1 MSLLDLHALLPIL
14 ILVFG
19 GTAILMAGAW
29 FREPLPLIAGGVATA
44 FLGAVAAGLLQP
56 PTAEIAGLFSA
67 GGYARFYTILWSL
80 LAAAGLMVAS
90 RYIVEKKIGAG
101 EYVSLVLYA
110 AAGMALLSSATHLL
124 GLFLAL
130 ETFTLAFYILIASN
144 RRCELSAEAGLK
156 YLLMGAVATGFMAFG
171 IALIYAASG
180 SLALPDAVVQLT
192 TETGELHTLGL
203 QAWGLLGWGMVLI
216 AVGFKISLAPFH
228 LWTPDVYQGAPAP
241 VGGLLATGSKGAV
254 VAALVGVL
262 AMAGPVWHD
271 LADLIWLLAALTMLV
286 GAFSAL
292 GQKNLKRLLA
302 YSSVTHMGTLLVG
315 LLCQTSEGLA
325 ATTFYVVVY
334 VIASFGAFAVIASL
348 ANERGE
354 PMEFDQWRGLGYL
367 YPVRCGVLVLIL
379 LSLAGLPATAGF
391 MAKFA
396 IFDAALQSGYVG
408 LVVIGIFASVISFA
422 FYLRVTMLLFQ
433 PEESTSRW
441 HKGTAPEHAVLAVCA
456 SAVLLLGLFPGILF
470 DLIGRIL
477 P

>member
-1 MSLLDLHALLPIL
+1 MSLLDLLALLPIL

-29 FREPLPLIAGGVATA
+29 YREPRPLLAGGIVTA
-44 FLGAVAAGLLQP
+44 LLGAVAAGLVQP

-80 LAAAGLMVAS
+80 LAAAGLMVAA
-90 RYIVEKKIGAG
+90 RYVIEKKIGAG

-144 RRCELSAEAGLK
+144 RRCELAAEAGLK

-180 SLALPDAVVQLT
+180 SLALPEAVVRLT
-192 TETGELHTLGL
+192 TTTGELH
-203 QAWGLLGWGMVLI
+203 AWGLLGWGMVLI

-241 VGGLLATGSKGAV
+241 VAGLLATGSKGAV
-254 VAALVGVL
+254 VAALVGML
-262 AMAGPVWHD
+262 AMAGPIWHD
-271 LADLIWLLAALTMLV
+271 LVDLIWLLAALTMLV

-292 GQKNLKRLLA
+292 SQKNLKRLLA

-315 LLCQTSEGLA
+315 LLCQTTDGLA
-325 ATTFYVVVY
+325 ATTFYVVIY
-334 VIASFGAFAVIASL
+334 VVASFGAFAVIASL
-348 ANERGE
+348 ADERGE
-354 PMEFDQWRGLGYL
+354 PMEFDQWRGLGYRH
-367 YPVRCGVLVLIL
+367 PVRCGVLTLLL

-396 IFDAALQSGYVG
+396 IFHAALQSGYVG
-408 LVVIGIFASVISFA
+408 LVLIGVFASVISFA
-422 FYLRVTMLLFQ
+422 FYLRVTILLFQ
-433 PEESTSRW
+433 PEASASRW
-441 HKGTAPEHAVLAVCA
+441 HKGATPEHAVLAVCA
-456 SAVLLLGLFPGILF
+456 SAVLLLGFFPGLLF
-470 DLIGRIL
+470 DLIAHIL

>member
-1 MSLLDLHALLPIL
+1 MSLLDLLALLPVL
-14 ILVFG
+14 ILAFG

-29 FREPLPLIAGGVATA
+29 YREPRPLLAGGIATA
-44 FLGAVAAGLLQP
+44 LIGAVAAGMVPP
-56 PTAEIAGLFSA
+56 PTLEIAGLFSA
-67 GGYARFYTILWSL
+67 GGYARFFTILWAL
-80 LAAAGLMVAS
+80 LAAAGLMVAA
-90 RYIVEKKIGAG
+90 RYIIEKGLGAG

-144 RRCELSAEAGLK
+144 RRCPLAAEAGLK

-180 SLALPDAVVQLT
+180 TLALPDAATRLT
-192 TETGELHTLGL
+192 TAAGELRS
-203 QAWGLLGWGMVLI
+203 WGLLGWGLVLI

-241 VGGLLATGSKGAV
+241 VGALLATGSKGAV
-254 VAALVGVL
+254 VAALAGML
-262 AMAGPVWHD
+262 ALAGPVWRD
-271 LADLIWLLAALTMLV
+271 LTDLLWLLSALTMLA
-286 GAFSAL
+286 GALGAL
-292 GQKNLKRLLA
+292 GQRNLKRLLA

-315 LLCQTSEGLA
+315 LLCQNSEGLA
-325 ATTFYVVVY
+325 ATTFYVVIY
-334 VIASFGAFAVIASL
+334 AITSLGAFAVIASL
-348 ANERGE
+348 ADERGE
-354 PMEFDQWRGLGYL
+354 PMAFDEWRGLGYRH
-367 YPVRCGVLVLIL
+367 PFRGAVLVLIL
-379 LSLAGLPATAGF
+379 LSLAGLPGTAGF

-396 IFDAALQSGYVG
+396 VFQAALQSGYLG
-408 LVVIGIFASVISFA
+408 LVLIGIFASVVSFA

-433 PEESTSRW
+433 TEDPAPPR
-441 HKGTAPEHAVLAVCA
+441 HAGTAPEHAVLAACTAAILVF
-456 SAVLLLGLFPGILF
+456 GLFPGLLF

>member
-1 MSLLDLHALLPIL
+1 MSLLDLLALLPIL
-14 ILVFG
+14 ILAFG

-29 FREPLPLIAGGVATA
+29 YREPRPLLAGGVATA
-44 FLGAVAAGLLQP
+44 LIAAVAAGMVQP

-67 GGYARFYTILWSL
+67 GGYARFFTILWAL
-80 LAAAGLMVAS
+80 LAAAGLMVAA
-90 RYIVEKKIGAG
+90 RYIMEKGLGAG

-110 AAGMALLSSATHLL
+110 AAGMALLSSAIHLL
-124 GLFLAL
+124 GFFLAL

-144 RRCELSAEAGLK
+144 RRCALAAEAGLK

-171 IALIYAASG
+171 IALIYAVSG
-180 SLALPDAVVQLT
+180 TLALPDAARLT
-192 TETGELHTLGL
+192 TTAGELLP
-203 QAWGLLGWGMVLI
+203 WGLLGWGMVLI

-254 VAALVGVL
+254 VAALVGLL
-262 AMAGPVWHD
+262 AMSGPVWHD
-271 LADLIWLLAALTMLV
+271 LTDLLWLLAALTMLA
-286 GAFSAL
+286 GSLGAL

-315 LLCQTSEGLA
+315 LLCQSSEGLA

-334 VIASFGAFAVIASL
+334 VLTSLGAFAVIASL
-348 ANERGE
+348 ADERGE
-354 PMEFDQWRGLGYL
+354 PMAFDEWRGLGHRH
-367 YPVRCGVLVLIL
+367 PVRCAVLVLVL
-379 LSLAGLPATAGF
+379 LSLAGLPGTAGF

-396 IFDAALQSGYVG
+396 VFQAALQSGYLG
-408 LVVIGIFASVISFA
+408 LVLVGVFASVVSFA

-433 PEESTSRW
+433 SEEPASPR
-441 HKGTAPEHAVLAVCA
+441 HAGTASEHAVLAACTAAILVF
-456 SAVLLLGLFPGILF
+456 GLFPGILF
-470 DLIGRIL
+470 DLISRIL

>member
-1 MSLLDLHALLPIL
+1 MSLLDLLALLPIL
-14 ILVFG
+14 ILAFG

-29 FREPLPLIAGGVATA
+29 YCEPRPLLAGGVATA
-44 FLGAVAAGLLQP
+44 LIAAVAAGMVQP

-67 GGYARFYTILWSL
+67 GGYARFFTILWAL
-80 LAAAGLMVAS
+80 LAAAGLMVAA
-90 RYIVEKKIGAG
+90 RYIMEKGLGAG

-110 AAGMALLSSATHLL
+110 AAGMALLSSAIHLL

-144 RRCELSAEAGLK
+144 RRCALAAEAGLK

-171 IALIYAASG
+171 IALIYAVSG
-180 SLALPDAVVQLT
+180 TLALPDAARLT
-192 TETGELHTLGL
+192 TTAGEL
-203 QAWGLLGWGMVLI
+203 QPWGLLGWGMVLI

-228 LWTPDVYQGAPAP
+228 FWTPDVYQGAPAP

-254 VAALVGVL
+254 VAALVGLL
-262 AMAGPVWHD
+262 AMSGPVWHD
-271 LADLIWLLAALTMLV
+271 LTDLLWLLAALTMLA
-286 GAFSAL
+286 GSLGAL

-315 LLCQTSEGLA
+315 LLCQSSEGLT

-334 VIASFGAFAVIASL
+334 VLTSLGAFAVIASL
-348 ANERGE
+348 ADECGE
-354 PMEFDQWRGLGYL
+354 PMAFDEWRGLGHRH
-367 YPVRCGVLVLIL
+367 PVRCAVLVLVL
-379 LSLAGLPATAGF
+379 LSLAGLPGTAGF

-396 IFDAALQSGYVG
+396 VFQAALQSGYLG
-408 LVVIGIFASVISFA
+408 LVLVGVFASVVSFA
-422 FYLRVTMLLFQ
+422 FYLRVTVLLFQ
-433 PEESTSRW
+433 SEEPASPRHAGS
-441 HKGTAPEHAVLAVCA
+441 APEHAVLAACTAAILVF
-456 SAVLLLGLFPGILF
+456 GLFPGILF

>member
-1 MSLLDLHALLPIL
+1 MSLLDLLALLPVL
-14 ILVFG
+14 ILAFG

-29 FREPLPLIAGGVATA
+29 YREPRPLLAGGVATA
-44 FLGAVAAGLLQP
+44 LLGAVAAGLVQP
-56 PTAEIAGLFSA
+56 PVGEIAGLFSA

-80 LAAAGLMVAS
+80 LAAAGLMVSA
-90 RYIVEKKIGAG
+90 RFVMEKKIGAG

-130 ETFTLAFYILIASN
+130 ETFTLAFYILISCD
-144 RRCELSAEAGLK
+144 RRCEFAAEAGLK

-171 IALIYAASG
+171 IALIYASSG
-180 SLALPDAVVQLT
+180 SLALPDAVVRLT
-192 TETGELHTLGL
+192 AETGEMY
-203 QAWGLLGWGMVLI
+203 AWGLLGWGLVLI

-241 VGGLLATGSKGAV
+241 VSGLLATGSKGAV
-254 VAALVGVL
+254 VAAVVGML
-262 AMAGPVWHD
+262 AISGPVWKNLVD
-271 LADLIWLLAALTMLV
+271 LLWLLAALTMLV

-315 LLCQTSEGLA
+315 MLCQTTEGLA
-325 ATTFYVVVY
+325 ATTFYLVVY

-348 ANERGE
+348 ADERGE
-354 PMEFDQWRGLGYL
+354 PMTFDQWRGLGYRH
-367 YPVRCGVLVLIL
+367 PVRCGVLALIL

-396 IFDAALQSGYVG
+396 VFNAALQSGYLG
-408 LVVIGIFASVISFA
+408 LVLLGVFASVISFA
-422 FYLRVTMLLFQ
+422 FYLRVTILLFQ
-433 PEESTSRW
+433 ADEAASEW
-441 HKGTAPEHAVLAVCA
+441 HDGTPFEHAVLAVCA
-456 SAVLLLGLFPGILF
+456 SAVLLFGLFPGILF

>member
-1 MSLLDLHALLPIL
+1 MSLLDLLALLPIL
-14 ILVFG
+14 ILAFG

-29 FREPLPLIAGGVATA
+29 YREPRPLLAGGVATA
-44 FLGAVAAGLLQP
+44 LIAAVAAGMVQP

-67 GGYARFYTILWSL
+67 GGYARFFTILWAL
-80 LAAAGLMVAS
+80 LAAAGLMVAA
-90 RYIVEKKIGAG
+90 RYIMEKRLGAG

-110 AAGMALLSSATHLL
+110 AAGMALLSSAVNLL

-144 RRCELSAEAGLK
+144 RRCALAAEAGLK

-171 IALIYAASG
+171 IALIYAVSG
-180 SLALPDAVVQLT
+180 TLALPDAARLT
-192 TETGELHTLGL
+192 TTAGAL
-203 QAWGLLGWGMVLI
+203 QPWGLLGWGMVLI

-254 VAALVGVL
+254 VAALVGLL
-262 AMAGPVWHD
+262 AMSGPVWHD
-271 LADLIWLLAALTMLV
+271 LADLLWLLAALTMLA
-286 GAFSAL
+286 GSLGAL

-315 LLCQTSEGLA
+315 LLCQTSAGLT

-334 VIASFGAFAVIASL
+334 VLTSLGAFAVIASL
-348 ANERGE
+348 ADERGE
-354 PMEFDQWRGLGYL
+354 PMAFDEWRGLGHRH
-367 YPVRCGVLVLIL
+367 PVRCAVLVLVL
-379 LSLAGLPATAGF
+379 LSLAGLPGTAGF

-396 IFDAALQSGYVG
+396 VFQAALQSGYLG
-408 LVVIGIFASVISFA
+408 LVLVGVFASVVSFA

-433 PEESTSRW
+433 SEEPAAPR
-441 HKGTAPEHAVLAVCA
+441 HVGTAPEHAVLAACTAAILVF
-456 SAVLLLGLFPGILF
+456 GLFPGILF

>member
-1 MSLLDLHALLPIL
+1 MSLLDLLALLPIL
-14 ILVFG
+14 ILALG

-29 FREPLPLIAGGVATA
+29 YREPRPLIAGGVATA
-44 FLGAVAAGLLQP
+44 LLGAIAAGLLQP

-90 RYIVEKKIGAG
+90 RYIIEKKIGAG

-144 RRCELSAEAGLK
+144 RRCEMAAEAGLK

-180 SLALPDAVVQLT
+180 TLALPDAVVLLT
-192 TETGELHTLGL
+192 TETGEL
-203 QAWGLLGWGMVLI
+203 QAWGLLGWGLVLI

-241 VGGLLATGSKGAV
+241 VAGLLATGSKGAV

-271 LADLIWLLAALTMLV
+271 LVDLIWLLAALTMLV

-315 LLCQTSEGLA
+315 LLCQTSAGLT

-334 VIASFGAFAVIASL
+334 VTASFGAFAVIASL
-348 ANERGE
+348 ADEHGE
-354 PMEFDQWRGLGYL
+354 PMEFDHWRGLGYRH
-367 YPVRCGVLVLIL
+367 PVRCGVLVLLL

-396 IFDAALQSGYVG
+396 IFHAALQSGYVG
-408 LVVIGIFASVISFA
+408 LVLIGVFASVISFA
-422 FYLRVTMLLFQ
+422 FYLRVTILLFQ
-433 PEESTSRW
+433 PEESAFRR

-470 DLIGRIL
+470 DLIAQVL